1 MSFKT
6 DMNFYSVVLRSIRQ
20 IWKWSCF
27 TILLTGNLTFSQVV
41 ANLDLPTQE
50 PPPKIEDAPS
60 TSIAQEIGPQTN
72 LVSLLKK
79 VRDLSASGNFTLAQE
94 IASSALSNLELTEQN
109 EFYLK
114 QIKSEETKLYF
125 KLANLAMQDKD
136 YSLASQYIERYRAN
150 VAEDLAER
158 KVRRSVKQDKVT
170 SRDVSLVGR
179 LVEELDQA
187 KKDLAQI
194 RAKSGLPE
202 SDAKPDLDRLVREE
216 KSNIEVGVRK
226 AEVLLRRAKLDA
238 SQGRYQLA
246 DQQIDQALS
255 SLSASAGTIAIIND
269 LFKAKQEVVW
279 FKVGEAM
286 LKGKVGEV
294 QELVLEYKKIED
306 TKRKV
311 ETETLGIGNEI
322 DYDAELEK
330 AEEKN
335 AQQAEFAED
344 MLDEAKDLIKERD
357 YDSAQKILIKISNFL
372 EPNTLTWPIILE
384 ASLIKNRINLAKADD
399 ARKEKDWEKA
409 NSYLDEFR
417 TGFYQDRNIQG
428 DTLTFGR
435 PGLLESEGEEAY
447 DEELGL
453 ADEVESNVRDDKS
466 DPFKRDITEFSPGW
480 KQDQEKLAD
489 LLMRAKVQF
498 INGDL
503 TGATET
509 YRVVETRYSDNFEA
523 KEMLRRISKM
533 RQQESYLGYIKTRQ
547 EMLEEIEREWE
558 RPKVFDR
565 QIEET
570 QEAEEGPSNIEKKLS
585 LIQIPEVQ
593 FFKSPLSD
601 AITELNRQARL
612 FDLTEPDPAKKGINI
627 IPLIG
632 EEQEPSVSLTLN
644 SMPLGDMIQLIT
656 EMVGWTFDIRS
667 DAVIIQKTGGSFK
680 GRPLE
685 TEFYEM
691 TQGTISRMTGS
702 SSGDA
707 GGDIDPFAAPA
718 GGGGGDADGGAKIK
732 AFFESTGIPF
742 VDGKGHKFSFDGFQI
757 VVTHERRYLD
767 LIERILSKLDQ
778 DSSRQ
783 VEIETKFL
791 EVQEGALD
799 EISFDWKYSWGN
811 SRDIFSYQEIPGIDG
826 VVTQQR
832 TTVKDSNGR
841 PVRSYDKVLSGN
853 TRTLANAH
861 SPSGTDP
868 VTTIT
873 IGGEDRSIP
882 NPIPTLPGKIG
893 IGAGVSPLID
903 STVRKEGTLDNAGEM
918 VIGSSQASI
927 LINALKRKQG
937 TDLLSAPRV
946 TVMDGQPATITV
958 AQEFIY
964 PTAYEPAP
972 VPTVGGGGGGNNDG
986 GGLGGAIQIQ
996 SAIPQFETVAPDDE
1010 QPGFREVGVVLN
1022 VTPTIEKYNS
1032 INLKL
1037 TPKVT
1042 EFDGFIEYGGNSAMI
1057 GTASEGTPPLI
1068 IQPSGILMPI
1078 FSVRKVDTQVSIFDG
1093 ATVIIGGL
1101 TREEVKTVNDKI
1113 PVLGNLP
1120 LLGRLF
1126 QSSAESYQK
1135 RNLLIFVSASIVS
1148 RGGSAVREVV
1158 QNISP
1163 QSIFKD
1169 PVIMTPT
1176 GTIRRTF
1183 KEDFEEK
1190 P

>member
-1 MSFKT
+1 MPLPPFIIRPSNNT
-6 DMNFYSVVLRSIRQ
+6 LVLAAIYLVSRSAFGQ
-20 IWKWSCF
+20 
-27 TILLTGNLTFSQVV
+27 
-41 ANLDLPTQE
+41 DLPTVDLPMQE
-50 PPPKIEDAPS
+50 TPPQIQS
-60 TSIAQEIGPQTN
+60 TSILPIAQAIGPQTN
-72 LVSLLKK
+72 LVAILKK
-79 VRDLSASGNFTLAQE
+79 IRELANAGKIEQAQE
-94 IASSALSNLELTEQN
+94 IATSALSSLSETSDNH
-109 EFYLK
+109 FYLR
-114 QIKSEETKLYF
+114 QIRAEETKLYF
-125 KLANLAMQDKD
+125 KLANQAMQSKE
-136 YSLASQYIERYRAN
+136 YGLASQYIERYRAN
-150 VAEDLAER
+150 VAQDLADR
-158 KVRRSVKQDKVT
+158 KARSKVIEKMPAQK
-170 SRDVSLVGR
+170 DVSLVGK

-194 RAKSGLPE
+194 RAKAGLPE
-202 SDAKPDLDRLVREE
+202 SDAQPDLNRLVNEE
-216 KSNIEVGVRK
+216 KSKIESGVRK
-226 AEVLLRRAKLDA
+226 ADVLLRRANLDS
-238 SQGRYQLA
+238 SQGRYTLANEQL
-246 DQQIDQALS
+246 DEALS
-255 SLSASAGTIAIIND
+255 MLSPSVGTIAMISD
-269 LFKAKQEVVW
+269 LYKAKQQVVW

-286 LKGKVGEV
+286 LKGKVSDV

-306 TKRKV
+306 SKRSV
-311 ETETLGIGNEI
+311 ETETLGEGAEI
-322 DYDAELEK
+322 DYDAELKK
-330 AEEKN
+330 AEVKN
-335 AQQAEFAED
+335 KQQAEFAEE
-344 MLDEAKDLIKERD
+344 MLDEAKDLIKERE
-357 YDSAQKILIKISNFL
+357 YDTAEKILIKIANFL

-384 ASLIKNRINLAKADD
+384 ASLVKNRINLSKADD
-399 ARKEKDWEKA
+399 ARKEKDWDSA
-409 NSYLDEFR
+409 DAFLDDFR
-417 TGFYQDRNIQG
+417 KGFYQDRNIQG

-435 PGLLESEGEEAY
+435 PGLKSTEGEDALK
-447 DEELGL
+447 DELGL
-453 ADEVESNVRDDKS
+453 ADKLNAKVQSDKD
-466 DPFKRDITEFSPGW
+466 DPFQRDISEFTPGW
-480 KQDQEKLAD
+480 KQDQQKLND

-509 YRVVETRYSDNFEA
+509 YRVIETRYSDNFEA

-533 RQQESYLGYIKTRQ
+533 REQESYLGYIKTRQ

-570 QEAEEGPSNIEKKLS
+570 QEVEEGPSNIEKKLS

-593 FFKSPLSD
+593 FFKSTLSD
-601 AITELNRQARL
+601 AATELNRQARL
-612 FDLTEPDPAKKGINI
+612 FDLTEPDPAKKGVNI

-632 EEQEPSVSLTLN
+632 EEEEPSVTLTLG
-644 SMPLGDMIQLIT
+644 SMALGDMIQLIT

-702 SSGDA
+702 SDGGG

-732 AFFESTGIPF
+732 AFLVSTGIPF
-742 VDGKGHKFSFDGFQI
+742 IDGKGHKFSFDGFQMI
-757 VVTHERRYLD
+757 ITHERRFLD

-799 EISFDWKYSWGN
+799 EISFDWRYSYGN
-811 SRDIFSYQEIPGIDG
+811 AKPEYGTNDNG
-826 VVTQQR
+826 VYGQIT
-832 TTVKDSNGR
+832 
-841 PVRSYDKVLSGN
+841 DKFGNPNVDFPKVFTGN
-853 TRTLANAH
+853 TRTLATAH

-868 VTTIT
+868 KTTIT
-873 IGGEDRSIP
+873 IDGEDRSIA

-893 IGAGVSPLID
+893 IGAGVFPLVNHTFSSQGDYDDATGMI
-903 STVRKEGTLDNAGEM
+903 V
-918 VIGSSQASI
+918 GSSQAAVM
-927 LINALKRKQG
+927 INALKRKQG

-946 TVMDGQPATITV
+946 TVMDGQSATITV

-964 PTAYEPAP
+964 PTSYEPAP
-972 VPTVGGGGGGNNDG
+972 VPTVGGGGGNDDG

-1057 GTASEGTPPLI
+1057 GTANTGTPPLI

-1113 PVLGNLP
+1113 PVLGNIP

-1148 RGGSAVREVV
+1148 RGGSTVREVV

-1183 KEDFEEK
+1183 KEEFEPK
-1190 P
+1190 Q